1 MKTIDALTEN
11 ELRGKKVLLRVG
23 FDVPVD
29 ARRVTNDFRIR
40 EALPTISYLIE
51 RGARVILISHI
62 GRKKEE
68 TLAPV
73 HTALTQ
79 YMKAAFVP
87 ALMGQQVMDAVSS
100 LGDGEVLLLENL
112 RGYDGETDNDETFS
126 KTLAS
131 YGNLYVDE
139 AFSVAHRAHAS
150 IVGIPKYLPSYAGL
164 GFAREVAELS
174 KAFTPTSPAI
184 FVIGG
189 AKFDT
194 KLPLVKKFL
203 ALYDQIYVC
212 GALAHDVWEARGVS
226 VGASL
231 TSDVPLTDADIIS
244 SPKVI
249 LPVDVRVQSIDGTTR
264 DTVPGRIAGTDSIMD
279 AGPRSVA
286 AMLGAL
292 KAGGT
297 VLWNG
302 PLGFYERG
310 FTAGTEAFAE
320 GVARAGTRAIVGGG
334 DTVASIEALGLDEKF
349 THVSTAGGAMLEFL
363 EKGTLPGIEALGN

>member
-1 MKTIDALTEN
+1 MKTIETLTEQ
-11 ELRGKKVLLRVG
+11 ELRGKKVLVRVG

-29 ARRVTNDFRIR
+29 AGEVTNDFRIR
-40 EALPTISYLIE
+40 EALPTIAYLTE

-73 HTALTQ
+73 HAALTH
-79 YMKAAFVP
+79 YMKVTYVP
-87 ALMGQQVMDAVSS
+87 ALVGEQVAAAVAT
-100 LGDGEVLLLENL
+100 LHDGDVLLLENL
-112 RGYDGETDNDETFS
+112 RGNDGETANDEALA

-131 YGNLYVDE
+131 YADLYVDE

-150 IVGIPKYLPSYAGL
+150 IVGIPKFLPSYAGL

-174 KAFTPTSPAI
+174 KAFTPTHPAI

-203 ALYDQIYVC
+203 ALYDAVYVC
-212 GALAHDVWEARGVS
+212 GALAHDVWLARGVA

-231 TSDVPLTDADIIS
+231 TSDVPLEDADIIS

-249 LPVDVRVQSIDGTTR
+249 LPVDVRVQSIDGSAH
-264 DTVPGRIAGTDSIMD
+264 DTVPGHIAPTDSIMD
-279 AGPRSVA
+279 AGPRSVD
-286 AMLGAL
+286 AMLSAL

-320 GVARAGTRAIVGGG
+320 GVADAGVRAIVGGG
-334 DTVASIEALGLDEKF
+334 DTVASIESLGLDEKF

-363 EKGTLPGIEALGN
+363 EKGTLPGIEALS

>member
-1 MKTIDALTEN
+1 MKTIDTQSEQ
-11 ELRGKKVLLRVG
+11 ELRGKKVLVRVG

-29 ARRVTNDFRIR
+29 GGHVTNDFRIR
-40 EALPTISYLIE
+40 EALPTITYLTE
-51 RGARVILISHI
+51 CGARVILLSHI

-73 HTALTQ
+73 HAALTQ
-79 YMKAAFVP
+79 YMKAIFVP
-87 ALMGQQVMDAVSS
+87 ALMGAEVTDAIAA
-100 LGDGEVLLLENL
+100 LRDGDALLLENL
-112 RGYDGETDNDETFS
+112 RGYDGETDNDDTFAR
-126 KTLAS
+126 TLAS
-131 YGNLYVDE
+131 YGDLYVNE
-139 AFSVAHRAHAS
+139 AFSVAHRTHAS

-164 GFAREVAELS
+164 GFAREVTELS
-174 KAFTPTSPAI
+174 KAFTPTSPSI

-203 ALYDQIYVC
+203 ALYDRIYVC

-244 SPKVI
+244 SEKVI
-249 LPVDVRVQSIDGTTR
+249 LPVDVRVQSIDGSAR
-264 DTVPGRIAGTDSIMD
+264 DTVPGRILPIDSVMD
-279 AGPRSVA
+279 AGPRSVG
-286 AMLGAL
+286 AMLNAL
-292 KAGGT
+292 RAGGT

-320 GVARAGTRAIVGGG
+320 GVARAGVRAIVGGG

-363 EKGTLPGIEALGN
+363 EKGTLPGIDALG